1 MRTRLQAKLKAVKA
15 ELRRRMHLPVPEQG
29 AYLRSVVAGHVRYY
43 GVPSNGPRIGTF
55 RKQVG
60 RLWWRVLKHRSQSH
74 HLPWRRMAQY
84 VHRWLPPAC
93 ICHPQPLVRLGV
105 ITPGKSRM
113 R

>member
-1 MRTRLQAKLKAVKA
+1 MILLSLSTQRKGYRIN
-15 ELRRRMHLPVPEQG
+15 LPVPEQG

-43 GVPSNGPRIGTF
+43 GVPSNGPRIGIF

-60 RLWWRVLKHRSQSH
+60 WLWWRVLKRRSQSH

-105 ITPGKSRM
+105 ITQGKSRM